1 MHVISCCC
9 TDDPLD
15 DPEFNKM
22 LPITMAANSARR
34 SNGSSD
40 SEDQNLIS
48 PGIPSEWDS
57 VNCRRYPGKLI
68 LRYCREALNN
78 GTYVAISRY
87 KIYNVNFYFC
97 IKA

>member
-9 TDDPLD
+9 TDDPSD

-22 LPITMAANSARR
+22 FPITMAANSARR

-48 PGIPSEWDS
+48 PEFPSDL

-87 KIYNVNFYFC
+87 IIYNVNSYFC